1 MIYLFKRNI
10 LMSGSFVNKK
20 ECGVIC
26 KESTFLEISYLISPV
41 NIIPFFYSLSLS
53 FPFSNLSS
61 TLLILFPYL

>member
-26 KESTFLEISYLISPV
+26 KERTFLEI
-41 NIIPFFYSLSLS
+41 
-53 FPFSNLSS
+53 
-61 TLLILFPYL
+61 